1 MYVQLLD
8 PSAPDVV
15 SQKMA
20 ANLTNQVRSIAEV
33 TNAVAYGDL
42 SRSVTLDVHGEMLDL
57 RNTINSMVSR
67 LLVVANKV
75 IRVSHEVGT
84 EGDLGGQAVVP
95 SFEGIWKEMTD
106 SVNLMVRS
114 LMYLARGVDRGT
126 GE

>member
-1 MYVQLLD
+1 
-8 PSAPDVV
+8 
-15 SQKMA
+15 MA
-20 ANLTNQVRSIAEV
+20 H
-33 TNAVAYGDL
+33 GDL
-42 SRSVTLDVHGEMLDL
+42 SRSVTLDVRGEMRDL
-57 RNTINSMVSR
+57 RNTVNSMASR
-67 LLVVANKV
+67 LLVLAYEV

>member
-1 MYVQLLD
+1 
-8 PSAPDVV
+8 
-15 SQKMA
+15 MA
-20 ANLTNQVRSIAEV
+20 
-33 TNAVAYGDL
+33 
-42 SRSVTLDVHGEMLDL
+42 
-57 RNTINSMVSR
+57 SR
-67 LLVVANKV
+67 LLVLAYEV

-106 SVNLMVRS
+106 SVNMMVRR